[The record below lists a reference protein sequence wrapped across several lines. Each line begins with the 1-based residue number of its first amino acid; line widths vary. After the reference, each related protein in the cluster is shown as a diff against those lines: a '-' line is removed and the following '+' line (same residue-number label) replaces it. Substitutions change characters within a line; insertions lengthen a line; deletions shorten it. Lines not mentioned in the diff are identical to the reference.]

1 MQINEG
7 GYYMKKILALM
18 LLISSLM
25 LVGCEGDILN
35 PIEPGEPIK
44 SGEQIVYSEN
54 SGINVVPS
62 LKDEI
67 TADSAWCATFQLVW
81 NDLKNELVK
90 QDIKFI
96 PQLEMVENLNQETF
110 TEEMISSEYYY
121 KNFGPSTYDLKAEI
135 EKGIKDKFDESSD
148 VLDLVQWYN
157 AEDLPDGHNYYTFYT
172 MLKREFEFPK
182 VFSKLQNG
190 KFGDYEDV
198 KYFGIDGY
206 TDKQVDNQVQVLFY
220 NSEEEYAVLLETKN
234 GDEVILYKNPNGKT
248 FEEIYNNLLKHGKV
262 YKGAKQFKEK
272 DQLKVPY
279 IKMDEMREF
288 VELEGK
294 PFQKSTGEEI
304 LIDAAIQTIKFEL
317 DEQGG
322 KIKSEAIIATKDA
335 MAILPKEEEP
345 RYFYFDDTF
354 ALFLKEESKDMPY
367 FATLIS
373 DITKYQK

>member
-1 MQINEG
+1 
-7 GYYMKKILALM
+7 MKKILALM
-18 LLISSLM
+18 LLISSLI
-25 LVGCEGDILN
+25 LIGCDGNILN
-35 PIEPGEPIK
+35 PIEPSEPIK
-44 SGEQIVYSEN
+44 SGEQIVYSET
-54 SGINVVPS
+54 SEINVVPS

-157 AEDLPDGHNYYTFYT
+157 DEDLPDGHNYYTFYT

-317 DEQGG
+317 DEKGG